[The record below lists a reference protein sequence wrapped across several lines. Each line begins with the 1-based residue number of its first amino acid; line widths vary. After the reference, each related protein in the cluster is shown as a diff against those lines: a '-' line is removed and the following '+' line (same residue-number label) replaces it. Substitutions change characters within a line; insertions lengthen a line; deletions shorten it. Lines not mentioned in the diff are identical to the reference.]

1 MLKLLAAVAVLVIIV
16 QCAASGAAD
25 DVAADQA
32 RITNTRTRVVTGAA
46 PGPIEAAAHRAVTQL
61 VAQAAVASPDA
72 TATVVTTPSTRG
84 WIARHP
90 ILFGA
95 LAGAAVGTAV
105 AAAAWGSEGAYV
117 GLYGGAAAGAVVGAV
132 LR

>member
-1 MLKLLAAVAVLVIIV
+1 MTRIIT
-16 QCAASGAAD
+16 S
-25 DVAADQA
+25 
-32 RITNTRTRVVTGAA
+32 
-46 PGPIEAAAHRAVTQL
+46 
-61 VAQAAVASPDA
+61 AAVASPD
-72 TATVVTTPSTRG
+72 TTNAVMTTTGRRG

-95 LAGAAVGTAV
+95 LAGAAVGTTV
-105 AAAAWGSEGAYV
+105 AAAAWGSEGAGV